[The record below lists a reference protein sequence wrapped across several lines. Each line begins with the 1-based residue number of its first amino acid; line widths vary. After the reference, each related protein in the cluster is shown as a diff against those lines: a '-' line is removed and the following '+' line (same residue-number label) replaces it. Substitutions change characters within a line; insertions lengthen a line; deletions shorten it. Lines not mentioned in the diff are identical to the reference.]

1 MKLEDLITEEQL
13 CEELGANKE
22 QMARLRN
29 QGLTFISLGVG
40 VRLHDVND
48 VAKTLEAKKRRI
60 GSGRIFK
67 HTLPEK

>member
-13 CEELGANKE
+13 CEELGASKE

-40 VRLHDVND
+40 VRLYDVND

-60 GSGRIFK
+60 GSEQNI
-67 HTLPEK
+67 